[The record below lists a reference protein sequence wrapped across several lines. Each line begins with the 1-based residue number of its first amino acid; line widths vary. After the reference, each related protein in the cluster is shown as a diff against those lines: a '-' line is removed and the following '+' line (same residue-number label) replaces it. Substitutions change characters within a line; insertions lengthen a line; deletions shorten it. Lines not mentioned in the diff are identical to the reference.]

1 MTKNEFLEKYDFWE
15 SVNKKDID
23 EYKSKSNK
31 LLTEFLL
38 RFDIKSLI
46 NIKIEDYVVGNKT
59 NNSFCWWVETKLR
72 DFGDIRG
79 GQLTAFQRFGIY
91 YDKNNK
97 NYVFKNKRTKQ
108 TRFGSTENEVFNN
121 IKSELI
127 NLIKDTQNDNYIGI
141 EANKLNPLFKN
152 KISYLYSNE
161 RQLPIYSDKD
171 LNILL
176 TIFEIPFDIKEDRIY
191 KRKKLFDYYRS
202 LNRTD
207 ISPITFMKFVYS
219 DLGYRSYL
227 RTDNANN
234 LSKKIIIKK
243 YQVVDI
249 KNTFEITSTRSYT
262 RKGLIIEKPETIVQK
277 KITGKKGEEIVKSYL
292 LTHKKELG
300 IIGNIECA
308 CEVDDYK
315 HYDFSYRT
323 TDGNT
328 IYIEVKATKNDTK
341 EAIVFEMSDSE
352 YAFMNNNIE
361 NYFIY
366 YINDVFNCN
375 IIKRIPAKLIKVSPS
390 KYRAYF
396 TGNS

>member
-59 NNSFCWWVETKLR
+59 NNSFCWWVENKLC

-121 IKSELI
+121 VKSELI

-161 RQLPIYSDKD
+161 RQL
-171 LNILL
+171 
-176 TIFEIPFDIKEDRIY
+176 
-191 KRKKLFDYYRS
+191 
-202 LNRTD
+202 
-207 ISPITFMKFVYS
+207 
-219 DLGYRSYL
+219 
-227 RTDNANN
+227 
-234 LSKKIIIKK
+234 
-243 YQVVDI
+243 
-249 KNTFEITSTRSYT
+249 
-262 RKGLIIEKPETIVQK
+262 TIVQ
-277 KITGKKGEEIVKSYL
+277 
-292 LTHKKELG
+292 THNLRVSLPV
-300 IIGNIECA
+300 I
-308 CEVDDYK
+308 
-315 HYDFSYRT
+315 
-323 TDGNT
+323 
-328 IYIEVKATKNDTK
+328 
-341 EAIVFEMSDSE
+341 
-352 YAFMNNNIE
+352 
-361 NYFIY
+361 IY
-366 YINDVFNCN
+366 Y
-375 IIKRIPAKLIKVSPS
+375 
-390 KYRAYF
+390 
-396 TGNS
+396 

>member
-1 MTKNEFLEKYDFWE
+1 MRCHKAMTKNEFLEKYDFWE

-46 NIKIEDYVVGNKT
+46 NIKIDDYVVGNKT
-59 NNSFCWWVETKLR
+59 NNSFCWWVENKLR
-72 DFGDIRG
+72 DFGNIGG

-121 IKSELI
+121 VKSELI

-191 KRKKLFDYYRS
+191 KRKM
-202 LNRTD
+202 
-207 ISPITFMKFVYS
+207 I
-219 DLGYRSYL
+219 
-227 RTDNANN
+227 
-234 LSKKIIIKK
+234 
-243 YQVVDI
+243 
-249 KNTFEITSTRSYT
+249 
-262 RKGLIIEKPETIVQK
+262 QK
-277 KITGKKGEEIVKSYL
+277 KL
-292 LTHKKELG
+292 L
-300 IIGNIECA
+300 
-308 CEVDDYK
+308 
-315 HYDFSYRT
+315 FS
-323 TDGNT
+323 
-328 IYIEVKATKNDTK
+328 K
-341 EAIVFEMSDSE
+341 
-352 YAFMNNNIE
+352 
-361 NYFIY
+361 
-366 YINDVFNCN
+366 
-375 IIKRIPAKLIKVSPS
+375 
-390 KYRAYF
+390 
-396 TGNS
+396 